1 MKLDY
6 KKIVCCVSLLL
17 MIIAVELIARV
28 RTIQSDREF
37 DQQLSKSDL
46 LVALLYD
53 GGNKQERKNNQKD
66 MANFFRM
73 YETVSSKKLYD
84 DADIIFTKLNSN
96 NSNVAS
102 IAKRYAVNAY
112 PCFLLFIKGRP
123 VVDKNGNIVQLR
135 GFISEQ
141 QLQDFLNFHF
151 SSYITVT
158 VETKEQNRKERVKR
172 SQEESDPYFY
182 PAVYY
187 APEYDFTWQKPL
199 KYDAQGNEK

>member
-1 MKLDY
+1 MSFVMKLDY
-6 KKIVCCVSLLL
+6 KKIVCCISLLL

-73 YETVSSKKLYD
+73 YESVSSKKLYD
-84 DADIIFTKLNSN
+84 DADIIFTKLNSG

-102 IAKRYAVNAY
+102 IAKRYAVNTY

-123 VVDKNGNIVQLR
+123 VMDKNGNIVQLR
-135 GFISEQ
+135 GFI
-141 QLQDFLNFHF
+141 
-151 SSYITVT
+151 
-158 VETKEQNRKERVKR
+158 
-172 SQEESDPYFY
+172 
-182 PAVYY
+182 
-187 APEYDFTWQKPL
+187 
-199 KYDAQGNEK
+199 